1 MLELDTTATC
11 TCTCILFLLNIQ
23 TCNNRELHV
32 ALTREVEERGLQL
45 GNRGKNAFQIK
56 I

>member
-1 MLELDTTATC
+1 MLELDTRAT

-23 TCNNRELHV
+23 TCNNRELHE
-32 ALTREVEERGLQL
+32 ALTREVEERGLHL
-45 GNRGKNAFQIK
+45 GNRGKNAFRIK